1 MSWEYANL
9 YEEVIEKNLLSSEA
23 VRMFFVLLFVLLKE
37 IKIKAASGVL
47 QSGVLHRQMEPQEQG
62 QS

>member
-37 IKIKAASGVL
+37 IKIKAVSGVL